1 MATFACS
8 RLKYFRVTTYGESHC
23 KYVGCI
29 VDGVPPGMALTES
42 ALTTPRDEK
51 DRVEIQSGA
60 EFGVKLGT
68 PIAIIVATMDLYS
81 RPSHADWTYLE
92 KYGVKASSGR
102 GRKIVAL
109 VSSIGAIDMFLPTA
123 AHPSPSMNPAFLSV
137 VGSITRE
144 KVDEFVPVRCPDAT
158 ASKKMSEYIAEFKE
172 REESIGGTVT
182 YIIMNVPSGLGEL
195 MFHKIEGML
204 AHAMLSIPAT
214 KGFEIGSGFGGYEV
228 PRSIHND
235 PFILAPANGISRP
248 RLTTKTSNSGGIQG
262 GIKNGAPIY
271 FRVGFKPPPTIG
283 QAQKTASYVGDP
295 NTVPIVEAMSALV
308 IIDALMVQQSR
319 QQSRSLLP
327 PLKMATTSAYLDDR
341 SSYENISC

>member
-1 MATFACS
+1 
-8 RLKYFRVTTYGESHC
+8 
-23 KYVGCI
+23 
-29 VDGVPPGMALTES
+29 
-42 ALTTPRDEK
+42 
-51 DRVEIQSGA
+51 
-60 EFGVKLGT
+60 
-68 PIAIIVATMDLYS
+68 
-81 RPSHADWTYLE
+81 
-92 KYGVKASSGR
+92 
-102 GRKIVAL
+102 
-109 VSSIGAIDMFLPTA
+109 MFLPTA

-235 PFILAPANGISRP
+235 PFILAPAVPNLETDTSRMAYHDLDLRRRPATRAEFKVVLKMEHPYTSELDLSRP
-248 RLTTKTSNSGGIQG
+248 RQLDRRRRQLL
-262 GIKNGAPIY
+262 
-271 FRVGFKPPPTIG
+271 
-283 QAQKTASYVGDP
+283 
-295 NTVPIVEAMSALV
+295 MLV
-308 IIDALMVQQSR
+308 IQIVF
-319 QQSRSLLP
+319 
-327 PLKMATTSAYLDDR
+327 
-341 SSYENISC
+341 